1 MRTRVGIGKRIPAD
15 LAAMAT
21 LMAMLVAVLMILGR
35 PVTGTEVD
43 KNAASPAQAFRQWVP
58 AALAGDPAAQF
69 ELGQAY
75 ADGAG
80 TVEDM
85 AEAAH
90 WYKMAAD
97 QGSARAQRDL
107 AILYNKGLGVPQD
120 YVQAYVWFDLAAVRF
135 GTGRRY
141 DQAMEMRNMMA
152 AFLTPEQLTEA
163 KRLSEEWQTKS
174 E

>member
-1 MRTRVGIGKRIPAD
+1 MGMGMGMTIRC
-15 LAAMAT
+15 AATAA
-21 LMAMLVAVLMILGR
+21 LMALLLGLGR
-35 PVTGTEVD
+35 PALANEVD
-43 KNAASPAQAFRQWVP
+43 QNSAAPAQVFRQWLP
-58 AALAGDPAAQF
+58 AALAGDPVAQF
-69 ELGQAY
+69 ELGRAY

-80 TVEDM
+80 TLEDM
-85 AEAAH
+85 AEAAR

-152 AFLTPEQLTEA
+152 AFLTPEQLSEA